1 MTRAALRAI
10 VARQSYGVKS
20 CPHRTQ
26 QRIGEWLDPR
36 YDLPYRR
43 HPLALRPMTLQ
54 PELHFITHRSH
65 YLFSDYYL
73 THCVAERQEWT
84 EPDAR

>member
-1 MTRAALRAI
+1 
-10 VARQSYGVKS
+10 
-20 CPHRTQ
+20 
-26 QRIGEWLDPR
+26 
-36 YDLPYRR
+36 
-43 HPLALRPMTLQ
+43 MTLQ

-65 YLFSDYYL
+65 CLFSDYYL